1 MSAKGLGAKSVD
13 FDNYPTPRHM
23 VKRLAEACPDILFG
37 EAFCDP
43 CAGDGALLGAL
54 PRIRMQQP
62 IARHANEIRPECG
75 DKLRAQ
81 GLASVT
87 IGCFSTYVP
96 PSSSIVITNP
106 PFSHFEAVAR
116 RFRPAPTLALLGRSS
131 WLFGALDRIPVIRD
145 LGMPDVY
152 GFPER
157 PRFVRVEYRC
167 ADTDKCLAAG
177 ETDNVGCAWY
187 VWQGAPKAR
196 GSVVMLREPTPSEV
210 AAHKPPTRRIYV
222 DPADFKAN
230 KKKATP
236 VREVWLP

>member
-23 VKRLAEACPDILFG
+23 VTRLAEECPAILFG

-62 IARHANEIRPECG
+62 IARYANEIRPECEAT
-75 DKLRAQ
+75 LRAQ
-81 GLASVT
+81 ELASVT
-87 IGCFSTYVP
+87 IGCFSKYAP
-96 PSSSIVITNP
+96 PSGSIVITNP

-131 WLFGALDRIPVIRD
+131 WLFGALDRVPIIRD

-152 GFPER
+152 GCPER

-167 ADTDKCLAAG
+167 ALTDAVLSAG
-177 ETDNVGCAWY
+177 STDSVGCAWY
-187 VWQGAPKAR
+187 IWQGQPKVR
-196 GSVVMLREPTPSEV
+196 GMVAMLREPTASEV

-222 DPADFKAN
+222 DHAAWERDG
-230 KKKATP
+230 KKAVP
-236 VREVWLP
+236 LREEWIP